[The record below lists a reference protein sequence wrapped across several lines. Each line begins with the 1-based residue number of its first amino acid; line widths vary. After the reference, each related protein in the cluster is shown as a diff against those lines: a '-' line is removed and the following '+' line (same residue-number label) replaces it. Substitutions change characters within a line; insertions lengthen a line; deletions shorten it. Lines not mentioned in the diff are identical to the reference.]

1 MTQSTTG
8 GFVKEMFLILAIILA
23 TEVSQV
29 KTELPT
35 QKNCPNMLSPM
46 NDNGTCVF
54 SDHCSKVVCTSPPD
68 VDTGPIS
75 HMAVQAL
82 VCNQSV
88 KANVSLESSSVKWSH
103 TFKDG
108 EKVALP
114 DAMKPSDAP
123 ASMKQF
129 LIVEL
134 EKHGPYNTD
143 VHFKL
148 VLMFDFGY
156 MNYNTTFLE
165 GNLEAAEC
173 ECHVTVFPTPMISGG
188 DEEDCPDIQLP
199 DGSDGTCYLDNHCSK
214 VTCLSPPDSTG
225 PFSHMVLT
233 VQAYGCHHQPVK
245 AKVSLESSSVK
256 WSHTFKDGE
265 KATMPDNMKP
275 PDVPADMKIFL
286 EMELKKNGGKV
297 HFKVQK
303 IIYFKA
309 A

>member
-1 MTQSTTG
+1 
-8 GFVKEMFLILAIILA
+8 
-23 TEVSQV
+23 
-29 KTELPT
+29 
-35 QKNCPNMLSPM
+35 MLSPM

-108 EKVALP
+108 EK
-114 DAMKPSDAP
+114 
-123 ASMKQF
+123 
-129 LIVEL
+129 
-134 EKHGPYNTD
+134 
-143 VHFKL
+143 
-148 VLMFDFGY
+148 
-156 MNYNTTFLE
+156 
-165 GNLEAAEC
+165 
-173 ECHVTVFPTPMISGG
+173 
-188 DEEDCPDIQLP
+188 
-199 DGSDGTCYLDNHCSK
+199 
-214 VTCLSPPDSTG
+214 
-225 PFSHMVLT
+225 
-233 VQAYGCHHQPVK
+233 
-245 AKVSLESSSVK
+245 
-256 WSHTFKDGE
+256 
-265 KATMPDNMKP
+265 ATMPDNMKP

>member
-1 MTQSTTG
+1 
-8 GFVKEMFLILAIILA
+8 
-23 TEVSQV
+23 
-29 KTELPT
+29 
-35 QKNCPNMLSPM
+35 MLSPM

-143 VHFKL
+143 VHFK
-148 VLMFDFGY
+148 VLRA
-156 MNYNTTFLE
+156 L
-165 GNLEAAEC
+165 
-173 ECHVTVFPTPMISGG
+173 H
-188 DEEDCPDIQLP
+188 EDL
-199 DGSDGTCYLDNHCSK
+199 
-214 VTCLSPPDSTG
+214 
-225 PFSHMVLT
+225 
-233 VQAYGCHHQPVK
+233 
-245 AKVSLESSSVK
+245 
-256 WSHTFKDGE
+256 
-265 KATMPDNMKP
+265 
-275 PDVPADMKIFL
+275 
-286 EMELKKNGGKV
+286 
-297 HFKVQK
+297 
-303 IIYFKA
+303 
-309 A
+309 